1 MNLKISKDLQNSSS
15 KRKKLFVKRSSS
27 NINGINGV
35 AKNIKKTL
43 MEPSKENGDVRWNYL
58 LVFLLFL
65 FLLGVL
71 IFELSSLQIVEGE
84 EMLVKS
90 VNNQVRI
97 RTIPPYRGVIFD
109 RNGKQLALNESAM
122 NVYLAIEHYLDQEG
136 LIDTALVEG
145 TSDTL
150 GGILGGNWEHSTEK
164 GDEQFKTI
172 SEKVYSIHSES
183 PYFSEIL
190 IARDIDDDTAIKIKA
205 MSEELPGVYIDSGSK
220 RLYPEREVLSHVLG
234 YTGTV
239 SSEDISELDYVSPT
253 DVIGRTGLEREYD
266 EDLLGEAGEI
276 AWEVDAVGRTISK
289 EGYVIKEPVS
299 GKNLY
304 LTIDLEIQK
313 QLYEIIKEGVKEY
326 DAQAGAAVIQNP
338 ETGEIIAIV
347 SYPSYDNNLFVGGI
361 SSAEYSK
368 LITNPGNPLLNR
380 AIAAQMPPG
389 STFKTLVAIAG
400 LDSGAITRNTV
411 YVSRRGYTFSSGAPF
426 QDYRNSAY
434 GALNLIDAIAVSSN
448 IYFCEL
454 IRNWDMDE
462 LVPYLEAFGIGSYT
476 GIDIPGE
483 APGRL
488 PSPENKIA
496 LANTTNPWLD
506 AVWYPEG
513 DSCNSVIGQGI
524 TLATPLQMV
533 NWTSAI
539 ANEGTLHTPHVG
551 DYFLDE
557 DGERKTLEY
566 DPIRTGVASED
577 AIETVKE
584 GMWSAVNG
592 PRATIRTLGGL
603 SVEVAAK
610 TGTAEFGVLSKDGT
624 YENTHAWTTS
634 FFPYDKPKYA
644 MTIFLEDGGES
655 INAVRV
661 ARQMVEW
668 MIKEDLI

>member
-1 MNLKISKDLQNSSS
+1 MDLKISKELQENRSL
-15 KRKKLFVKRSSS
+15 KRKRVSPDI
-27 NINGINGV
+27 NINSV

-43 MEPSKENGDVRWNYL
+43 LKPSKENGDVRWNYL
-58 LVFLLFL
+58 LAFLLFL
-65 FLLGVL
+65 FLFGVL

-84 EMLVKS
+84 EMLAKS
-90 VNNQVRI
+90 ENNQIKI

-109 RNGKQLALNESAM
+109 RNGKKLAVNESAM

-136 LIDTALVEG
+136 LIDTVLVEE
-145 TSDTL
+145 TSNTL
-150 GGILGGNWEHSTEK
+150 GGILGDNWENSTQE
-164 GDEQFKTI
+164 GDKQFNTI
-172 SEKVYSIHSES
+172 SEKIYSIRSES

-190 IARDIDDDTAIKIKA
+190 IARDIDDETAIKIKA
-205 MSEELPGVYIDSGSK
+205 MSEELPGVYIDNGSK
-220 RLYPEREVLSHVLG
+220 RFYPEGELLSHVLG

-239 SSEDISELDYVSPT
+239 SAEDISELDYISAT

-266 EDLLGEAGEI
+266 EDLLGQAGEI
-276 AWEVDAVGRTISK
+276 AWEVDAVGRTISE

-313 QLYEIIKEGVKEY
+313 QLYKVIKEGVKEY
-326 DAQAGAAVIQNP
+326 GAQGGAGIIQDP
-338 ETGEIIAIV
+338 QTGEIIAIV
-347 SYPSYDNNLFVGGI
+347 SYPGYDNNLFVGGI

-368 LITNPGNPLLNR
+368 LINNPQNPLLNR
-380 AIAAQMPPG
+380 AIAAQVPPG
-389 STFKTLVAIAG
+389 STFKTLVAIAA
-400 LDSGAITRNTV
+400 LDAGAITKDTV

-426 QDYRNSAY
+426 QDYRNMAY
-434 GALNLIDAIAVSSN
+434 GPLNLIDAISVSSN

-454 IRNWDMDE
+454 IRNWDINE

-483 APGRL
+483 APGRV
-488 PSPENKIA
+488 PSPENKMA
-496 LANTTNPWLD
+496 LANTTSPWLD
-506 AVWYPEG
+506 PVWYPEG

-524 TLATPLQMV
+524 TLVTPLQMA

-539 ANEGTLHTPHVG
+539 ANEGTLHTPRVG
-551 DYFLDE
+551 DYLLDE
-557 DGERKTLEY
+557 DGKRETLGS
-566 DPIRTGVASED
+566 DPLPLAFGKAIR
-577 AIETVKE
+577 TVKE

-592 PRATIRTLGGL
+592 PRATIRTLSGL
-603 SVEVAAK
+603 GVEVAAK
-610 TGTAEFGVLSKDGT
+610 TGTAEFGALSKDGT

-634 FFPYDKPKYA
+634 FFPYDDPKYT

-655 INAVRV
+655 INAVRI

-668 MIKEDLI
+668 LVKEDLI

>member
-1 MNLKISKDLQNSSS
+1 
-15 KRKKLFVKRSSS
+15 
-27 NINGINGV
+27 
-35 AKNIKKTL
+35 
-43 MEPSKENGDVRWNYL
+43 
-58 LVFLLFL
+58 
-65 FLLGVL
+65 
-71 IFELSSLQIVEGE
+71 
-84 EMLVKS
+84 
-90 VNNQVRI
+90 
-97 RTIPPYRGVIFD
+97 
-109 RNGKQLALNESAM
+109 
-122 NVYLAIEHYLDQEG
+122 
-136 LIDTALVEG
+136 
-145 TSDTL
+145 
-150 GGILGGNWEHSTEK
+150 
-164 GDEQFKTI
+164 
-172 SEKVYSIHSES
+172 
-183 PYFSEIL
+183 
-190 IARDIDDDTAIKIKA
+190 
-205 MSEELPGVYIDSGSK
+205 
-220 RLYPEREVLSHVLG
+220 
-234 YTGTV
+234 
-239 SSEDISELDYVSPT
+239 
-253 DVIGRTGLEREYD
+253 
-266 EDLLGEAGEI
+266 
-276 AWEVDAVGRTISK
+276 
-289 EGYVIKEPVS
+289 
-299 GKNLY
+299 
-304 LTIDLEIQK
+304 
-313 QLYEIIKEGVKEY
+313 
-326 DAQAGAAVIQNP
+326 
-338 ETGEIIAIV
+338 
-347 SYPSYDNNLFVGGI
+347 
-361 SSAEYSK
+361 
-368 LITNPGNPLLNR
+368 LLNR

-434 GALNLIDAIAVSSN
+434 GALNLIDAISVSSN

-454 IRNWDMDE
+454 IRNWDMNE

-539 ANEGTLHTPHVG
+539 ANEGTLNTPHVG

-557 DGERKTLEY
+557 DGERETLEY
-566 DPIRTGVASED
+566 DPIRTEVASKE
-577 AIETVKE
+577 AIRTVKE

-592 PRATIRTLGGL
+592 PRATIRTLSGL

-610 TGTAEFGVLSKDGT
+610 TGTAEFGALSKDGT

>member
-1 MNLKISKDLQNSSS
+1 MNLKISKELQNGNP
-15 KRKKLFVKRSSS
+15 KRKRLFVKGSSA
-27 NINGINGV
+27 NINGV
-35 AKNIKKTL
+35 AKNIKRTL
-43 MEPSKENGDVRWNYL
+43 LEPSEENGDVRWNYL

-65 FLLGVL
+65 FLLGVI
-71 IFELSSLQIVEGE
+71 IFELSSLQIVQGE

-109 RNGKQLALNESAM
+109 RNGKQLAINESAM

-136 LIDTALVEG
+136 FIDTALVEE
-145 TSDTL
+145 TSNTL
-150 GGILGGNWEHSTEK
+150 GGILGDNWENSTEE

-172 SEKVYSIHSES
+172 SEKVYSIYSES

-190 IARDIDDDTAIKIKA
+190 IARDIDDEVAIKIKA

-220 RLYPEREVLSHVLG
+220 RFYPEREVLSHVLG

-239 SSEDISELDYVSPT
+239 SLEDISKLDYVSPT

-266 EDLLGEAGEI
+266 EDLLGKPGEI

-289 EGYVIKEPVS
+289 EGYVIKEPES

-313 QLYEIIKEGVKEY
+313 KLHEIIKEGVKEY

-361 SSAEYSK
+361 SSLEYSK

-389 STFKTLVAIAG
+389 STFKPLVAIAG
-400 LDSGAITRNTV
+400 LDSGAITKNTV

-426 QDYRNSAY
+426 QDYMNTAY
-434 GALNLIDAIAVSSN
+434 GALNLIDAISVSSN

-454 IRNWDMDE
+454 IRHWDMNE

-483 APGRL
+483 ASGRL

-496 LANTTNPWLD
+496 LANTTSPWLD
-506 AVWYPEG
+506 PVWYPEG

-524 TLATPLQMV
+524 TLVTPLQMV

-539 ANEGTLHTPHVG
+539 ANEGILQTPHVG

-557 DGERKTLEY
+557 NGERKTLEFN
-566 DPIRTGVASED
+566 PIRTEIASRD
-577 AIETVKE
+577 AIKTVKE

-592 PRATIRTLGGL
+592 PRATIGMLRGLG
-603 SVEVAAK
+603 VEVAAK
-610 TGTAEFGVLSKDGT
+610 TGTAEFGALSKDGT
-624 YENTHAWTTS
+624 YENTHAWATS

-661 ARQMVEW
+661 SRQMIEW
-668 MIKEDLI
+668 MIKEGLI